1 MKKAPVKKI
10 ITPRKK
16 EIFSVKDLHVS
27 VGNTPIIHGVSLTI
41 RPGEIHLLMGP
52 NGSGKST
59 LLNAIFGNP
68 RLSIT
73 SGAVMIGKK
82 NLVTQPVYERA
93 RAGLFLGFQE
103 PAEIP
108 GVNIGSFLRTAKNTL
123 NEGASGAHLT
133 PMAFSPILKEAL
145 RSLGLDDRFGAR
157 ALNDGFSGGEKKKNE
172 LLQMV
177 VLEPRF
183 ALLDEFD
190 SGLDVDALKTVVPVI
205 ARTAQEKGT
214 GFLLVSHNPRLL
226 EELTPTGVHIMV
238 AGCIVRSGGRELL
251 KEIQKNGYERFER

>member
-1 MKKAPVKKI
+1 MKKNTPKKPV
-10 ITPRKK
+10 TRMSQN
-16 EIFSVKDLHVS
+16 FSVHDLRVS
-27 VGNTPIIHGVSLTI
+27 VGDTPIIHGVTLTI
-41 RPGEIHLLMGP
+41 RPGEIHMLMGP

-73 SGAVMIGKK
+73 SGSIMIGKK
-82 NLVTQPVYERA
+82 NLVAKPVYERA

-108 GVNIGSFLRTAKNTL
+108 GVNIGSFLRTAKNIL
-123 NEGASGAHLT
+123 NEGMSSPHLT

-145 RSLGLDDRFGAR
+145 HTLGLDDRFAAR

-190 SGLDVDALKTVVPVI
+190 SGLDVDALKAVVPVI
-205 ARTAQEKGT
+205 ARTAKEKKT

-226 EELTPTGVHIMV
+226 EDLAPVGVHIMV
-238 AGCIVRSGGRELL
+238 AGRIVRSGGGELL
-251 KEIQKNGYERFER
+251 AEIEKNGYEQFE